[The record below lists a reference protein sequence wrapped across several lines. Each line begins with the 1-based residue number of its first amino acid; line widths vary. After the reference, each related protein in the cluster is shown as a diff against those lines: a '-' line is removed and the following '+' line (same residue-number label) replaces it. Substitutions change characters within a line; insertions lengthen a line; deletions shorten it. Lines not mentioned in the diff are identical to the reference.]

1 MANYIFS
8 KIQQYVL
15 EKTPGN
21 ILRAAGESKRTGGQ
35 QSSAIDN
42 TPNLLMTKDIQ
53 GWKSALNAA
62 RAVDNP
68 SRVALIDVFNNI
80 KVDAHLISALESR
93 TLRVQRSKFAI
104 FNSATGEEN
113 PELTKLFEKVW
124 FNNFLEFAMLSVF
137 QGTQVIEL
145 FETDELGEIKTINL
159 FPQKHIKPE
168 KGIIVKSPGDDKGT
182 SYRDGMLGTFYIQ
195 VGRDEQL
202 GILSDIAPVVLIK
215 KYALSSWSD
224 FTEKFGVPPRY
235 VKTST
240 TDTKRLKELESMM
253 QNMISS
259 AWAILQGDEVL
270 EVLDVK
276 SADAYN
282 TFDKLIV
289 RCNSEISK
297 RILGQDGTSDNKDAS
312 GTYGSLQILQGV
324 ANDRHEADKYMIKN
338 LVNNELIPRLKLISS
353 AYSGLEGHHM
363 DWDEMYDLPV
373 DKLIEAV
380 TKLGTQYN
388 IDPEYITEKTGIPI
402 LGVKQNLPTS
412 VAAGGGADLG
422 K

>member
-1 MANYIFS
+1 MENFIWN
-8 KIQQYVL
+8 KLQGYVL
-15 EKTPGN
+15 SKTHPT
-21 ILRAAGESKRTGGQ
+21 ILRAAGESKRIGNK
-35 QSSAIDN
+35 SKEIDN
-42 TPNLLMTKDIQ
+42 APNLLMTKDIQ
-53 GWKSALNAA
+53 GWKTSLNAA
-62 RAVDNP
+62 RAIDNP
-68 SRVALIDVFNNI
+68 NRVALIDVHNNI
-80 KVDAHLISALESR
+80 KVDSHLISAVESR

-104 FNSATGEEN
+104 YNSTTGEEN
-113 PELTKLFEKVW
+113 PDLTKLFEKVW
-124 FNNFLEFAMLSVF
+124 FNNFMNYGMLSVF

-145 FETDELGEIKTINL
+145 FETDELGELKTINL

-168 KGIIVKSPGDDKGT
+168 KGIIVKSPGDDKGD
-182 SYRDGMLGTFYIQ
+182 SYREGLIAAFYIQ
-195 VGRDEQL
+195 VGNDDQL

-235 VKTST
+235 IKTST
-240 TDTKRLKELESMM
+240 TDTKRLGELETMM

-259 AWAILQGDEVL
+259 AWAILQGDEEL
-270 EVLDVK
+270 QVLDVK

-338 LVNNELIPRLKLISS
+338 LVNNELIPRLKLISQ
-353 AYSGLEGHHM
+353 AYSGLEGHYF
-363 DWDEMYDLPV
+363 DWDEMYDLPI

-380 TKLGTQYN
+380 TQLGNQFI

-402 LGVKQNLPTS
+402 LSAREIALPNIDSGNGGAGVK
-412 VAAGGGADLG
+412 

>member
-1 MANYIFS
+1 MENFIWNRLQNYVIS
-8 KIQQYVL
+8 K
-15 EKTPGN
+15 THPT
-21 ILRAAGESKRTGGQ
+21 ILRAAGESKRIGNK
-35 QSSAIDN
+35 SKEIDN
-42 TPNLLMTKDIQ
+42 APNLLMSKDIQ
-53 GWKSALNAA
+53 GWKTALNAA
-62 RAVDNP
+62 KAIDNP
-68 SRVALIDVFNNI
+68 NRVALVDVFNNI
-80 KVDAHLISALESR
+80 KVDSHLISAVESR
-93 TLRVQRSKFAI
+93 TLRVQRSKFSI
-104 FNSATGEEN
+104 YNTVTGEEN

-124 FNNFLEFAMLSVF
+124 FNNFMNYGMLSVF

-145 FETDELGEIKTINL
+145 FEMDELGELKTINL

-168 KGIIVKSPGDDKGT
+168 KGIIVKSPGDDKGD
-182 SYRDGMLGTFYIQ
+182 SYREGLLAAFYIQ
-195 VGRDEQL
+195 VGNDDQL

-235 VKTST
+235 IKTST
-240 TDTKRLKELESMM
+240 TDTKRLGELETMM

-270 EVLDVK
+270 EVLDIK

-338 LVNNELIPRLKLISS
+338 LVNNELIPRLKLISQ
-353 AYSGLEGHHM
+353 AYSGLEGHYF

-373 DKLIEAV
+373 NQLIDAV
-380 TKLGTQYN
+380 TKLGTQYD
-388 IDPEYITEKTGIPI
+388 IDPEYITQKTGIPI
-402 LGVKQNLPTS
+402 LGIKQTTPTPF
-412 VAAGGGADLG
+412 AAVGGADG
-422 K
+422 KK